1 MLSFVHLSDIH
12 FHKNSGDAYDLDD
25 DLRNELR
32 IDIETN
38 FGKHIP
44 HADGILVCGD
54 IAFSGQKNEYDTASI
69 FLKEL
74 CDILALDESR
84 VFCVPG
90 NHDVDR
96 TVTRSHSVRLLQREL
111 ASASPSETEDLWG
124 RVFRDPRD
132 AETVYASIGS
142 YNDLFAIKFRCS
154 HLPGEAVWSQEM
166 NLDADYKLCIVGI
179 NSTIISNEDDH
190 RKDGTEQPM
199 RISFSQIPQR
209 RHKTIYLSLCH
220 HPPDCWID
228 PEHKLRD
235 KMDARV
241 AVQLYGHKHLQTI
254 KATDRRI
261 VVGSGATHPS
271 RKESE
276 WIPRYNWITLEMER
290 QPDGDFLNV
299 KIYPR
304 VLNSEGTAFEPD
316 KTLKKALAHS
326 YRLRVDAP
334 KEPEPTPGSTLEEE
348 PMMQDVQSVPVDS
361 WEREFVYQFASLPF
375 PAKQRVV
382 AQCGLSSPGD
392 ADRKLAV
399 LLNCYIDRIKNRNC
413 VQQVLAAIHTEI
425 ERL

>member
-25 DLRNELR
+25 DLRNELY
-32 IDIETN
+32 IDIKTN
-38 FGKHIP
+38 FSKHIP
-44 HADGILVCGD
+44 RADGILVCGD
-54 IAFSGQKNEYDTASI
+54 IAFSGQKIEYNAAEA

-74 CDILALDESR
+74 CDMLSLDESM

-90 NHDVDR
+90 NHDVDWA
-96 TVTRSHSVRLLQREL
+96 VTKSRSVRLLQQDL
-111 ASASPSETEDLWG
+111 ASAGPSDAEDLWG
-124 RVFRDPRD
+124 KLFRDPRD
-132 AETVYASIGS
+132 AETMYASIGL
-142 YNDLFAIKFRCS
+142 YNDLFAAKFRCS

-166 NLDADYKLCIVGI
+166 DLGSGYKLCIVGI

-199 RISFSQIPQR
+199 RISLSQIPQR
-209 RHKTIYLSLCH
+209 RDKTVYLSLCH

-241 AVQLYGHKHLQTI
+241 AVQLYGHKHHQTI
-254 KATDRRI
+254 NATSRRI

-271 RKESE
+271 RKESG
-276 WIPRYNWITLEMER
+276 WIPMYNWISLEMIR
-290 QPDGDFLNV
+290 QTDGDYLIV

-304 VLNSEGTAFEPD
+304 VLNSEGTAFEAD
-316 KTLKKALAHS
+316 RALKSALAYS
-326 YRLRVDAP
+326 YQIRIDAIG
-334 KEPEPTPGSTLEEE
+334 EQTAMLDLTLEED
-348 PMMQDVQSVPVDS
+348 PIVRDVQVVPVDS

-375 PAKQRVV
+375 PARQRVV
-382 AQCGLSSPGD
+382 EQCKLSSPGD
-392 ADRKLAV
+392 DAKKFAV
-399 LLNCYIDRIKNRNC
+399 LLNCYIDRIKTKNC
-413 VQQVLAAIHTEI
+413 VSQILAAIHTEI